1 MAQTYTKV
9 EFMRGR
15 SQEGLVSIKGYGS
28 AVAVHTARF
37 KIGVPKMGKQPADAY
52 CHQHVSRAD
61 GQMAVN

>member
-1 MAQTYTKV
+1 
-9 EFMRGR
+9 MRGR